1 MFYTLLVIPTHLF
14 DEAPF
19 KNLIV
24 NGIVLASDVDV
35 YLPKFK
41 IESTHG
47 RLIDILQDEFGLR
60 DIFNIDRANF
70 PVIAAQGVYVSK
82 VIQKAVIEV
91 NEEGAEASVAAGMA
105 ELVVA
110 YLLYLTKLSFELID
124 HSCTQ

>member
-1 MFYTLLVIPTHLF
+1 
-14 DEAPF
+14 
-19 KNLIV
+19 LIV